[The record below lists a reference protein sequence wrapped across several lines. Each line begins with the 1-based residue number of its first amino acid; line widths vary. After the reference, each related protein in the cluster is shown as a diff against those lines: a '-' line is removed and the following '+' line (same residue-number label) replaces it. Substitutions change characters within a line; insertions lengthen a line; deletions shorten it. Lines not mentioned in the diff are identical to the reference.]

1 MLSLLILVLLK
12 LRNSAIDYLS
22 RLKLDYTIKLYP
34 SSKTE
39 NLSIFIKSLKMR
51 RSHDARDIK
60 KVWTAND
67 CDYDENIEFYC
78 DGRLPVFNE
87 WISENAKQ
95 VER

>member
-1 MLSLLILVLLK
+1 
-12 LRNSAIDYLS
+12 
-22 RLKLDYTIKLYP
+22 
-34 SSKTE
+34 
-39 NLSIFIKSLKMR
+39 MR

-95 VER
+95 VERWQTMSIKRKSARVCYSSFFKKFGQAVVQF